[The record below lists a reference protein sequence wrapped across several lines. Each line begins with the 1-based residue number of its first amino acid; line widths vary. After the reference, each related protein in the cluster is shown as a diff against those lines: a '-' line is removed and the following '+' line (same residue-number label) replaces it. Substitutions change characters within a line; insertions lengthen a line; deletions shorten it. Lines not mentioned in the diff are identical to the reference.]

1 MPTAT
6 SPTDQ
11 IAALRTGVGVI
22 APQRGFVHVEGAGA
36 EAFLQSM
43 LSQELTGIQVGESRR
58 ALLLTPKARVLA
70 DPRVTRLTDDAF
82 LLDLEVVGV
91 EPLVRELTRYRLG
104 AKVVIEATADWSLL
118 SLIGPAAETIDLP
131 GLQVESRLGT
141 LPRRDFLIA
150 TPDRA
155 DALTTA
161 ETAGA
166 VAVEAAAV
174 DALRVEAGE
183 LLLGA
188 DVDDRWMPAEVG
200 LVDAA
205 VSFDK
210 GCYIGQEPVT
220 RLHRRGHANRG
231 PRRLTLSAP
240 VRTGE
245 SIVND
250 GRDVGVVTSLAGPPW
265 LDGNYAIGIVRV
277 KVPDDAVLQIGVA
290 SGRLLPEN

>member
-22 APQRGFVHVEGAGA
+22 APQRGFVHVEGTGA

-43 LSQELTGIQVGESRR
+43 LSQELVGMRVGESRR
-58 ALLLTPKARVLA
+58 ALLLTTKARVLA
-70 DPRVTRLTDDAF
+70 DPRVTRVSEDVF

-104 AKVVIEATADWSLL
+104 AKVTIEPTADWSLL

-131 GLQVESRLGT
+131 GLRVESRLGT
-141 LPRRDFLIA
+141 LPRSDFLIA

-155 DALTTA
+155 DALATA

-220 RLHRRGHANRG
+220 RLYRRGHANRG

-240 VRTGE
+240 VPTGE
-245 SIVND
+245 SIVSD

-265 LDGNYAIGIVRV
+265 LDAYRAIGIVRV
-277 KVPDDAVLQIGVA
+277 KVPDDALLQIGVA